1 MKRSLSFKLILCY
14 IIAIFL
20 VFSLANTLGSY
31 LLNKQVTD
39 TYLSNIDLTSS
50 TISQNSIINTYLNNP
65 QNQNCINDVI
75 SYLNTVSKTTKT
87 NIWLLDEECNF
98 VYTNKNYAYFKGKN
112 INKLYPR
119 FINYNYYDD
128 IFIKRLTPSKS
139 LCHITKLTIK
149 NSDKSNIAGYLVLSI
164 PKNMISDSY
173 ASTIY
178 IVNIIAISICIIL
191 VIIFILIYFLT
202 IHPIHQLTD
211 YAVSITQGNVSSK
224 PTIKSNDEYKDLAT
238 ALSYLSDEL
247 NNLDEYQRKFI
258 SNISHDFRSPLT
270 SIKGYL
276 EAMLDGTIPPDSYDK
291 FIKIILFEADRLT
304 NLTTNLLT
312 LNKLDGHKQM
322 LDRTSFDINYIIS
335 KTIEVYEGR
344 CEKLKIK
351 LITKFEH
358 LHQFVYAD
366 QSKIQQVINNLLDNA
381 IKFSPTNSSIIL
393 STYIKNEKVFISI
406 KDHGSGIP
414 KKNINHIWE
423 RFYKIDSSRG
433 KDKRGTGLGLA
444 ITKEIINAHNENIN
458 VTSTE
463 GVGTEFS
470 FSLPAKNKSS

>member
-14 IIAIFL
+14 IIA
-20 VFSLANTLGSY
+20 VFSVFGLTNTLGTY
-31 LLNKQVTD
+31 LLNNQITD
-39 TYLSNIDLTSS
+39 TF
-50 TISQNSIINTYLNNP
+50 LNNMQITSNAIIGNP
-65 QNQNCINDVI
+65 TLNA
-75 SYLNTVSKTTKT
+75 YLTNPDEESHLSDIIEYFNIVNKTTDIQ
-87 NIWLLDEECNF
+87 IWLLDKDGNF
-98 VYTNKNYAYFKGKN
+98 IYTSNNNSLFEGKN
-112 INKLYPR
+112 IDKYYPR
-119 FINYNYYDD
+119 LTFLDSLDD
-128 IFIKRLTPSKS
+128 VYIKKLTPSKS
-139 LCHITKLTIK
+139 LCKISKLKNTSTKEI
-149 NSDKSNIAGYLVLSI
+149 DGYLVLSV
-164 PKNMISDSY
+164 PKNTISDRYS
-173 ASTIY
+173 STLY
-178 IVNIIAISICIIL
+178 IVNIIAIVLCVIL
-191 VIIFILIYFLT
+191 AVIFILIYFLT
-202 IHPIHQLTD
+202 IQPIHKLTD
-211 YAVSITQGNVSSK
+211 YAVSITQGNISQK
-224 PTIKSNDEYKDLAT
+224 INIKSNDEYRDLASV
-238 ALSYLSDEL
+238 LSYLSNEL

-276 EAMLDGTIPPDSYDK
+276 EAMLDGTIPPESYDK

-322 LDRTSFDINYIIS
+322 LDKTSFDINYIIS

-344 CEKLKIK
+344 CEKQKIK
-351 LITKFEH
+351 LVKKFESI
-358 LHQFVYAD
+358 HQYVYAD

-381 IKFSPTNSSIIL
+381 IKFSSANSSIII
-393 STYIKNEKVFISI
+393 STYLKSEKVFISI
-406 KDHGSGIP
+406 KDHGAGIS

-463 GVGTEFS
+463 GVGTEFT
-470 FSLPAKNKSS
+470 FSLPKRNN